1 MFSPFK
7 TYDHYEID
15 KKQVE
20 QSIAILK
27 ECCVCYEIKDG
38 DNNVCIKLRQQKYF
52 VQTCLCDVDIHPF
65 CLEKW
70 YMMHNSCPICRV
82 RMETSKSG
90 ISSYRFVQEYSYYM
104 QRNLSRIIGRFC
116 AFYFFVLLVL
126 NINNVAENI
135 KTFLHVTR
143 EEQLLFINNDVNYI
157 RRKLQ
162 LESDIYNKLF
172 CYCIMILYCFLQYM
186 IFLKERRRI

>member
-1 MFSPFK
+1 MIIITDYCKNIAYLYSCQNINMFSPFK

-20 QSIAILK
+20 QSMLNLK

-52 VQTCLCDVDIHPF
+52 IQTCLCDVDIHPI

-70 YMMHNSCPICRV
+70 YIMHNSCPICRE

-90 ISSYRFVQEYSYYM
+90 ISSCRFVQQYSYYM
-104 QRNLSRIIGRFC
+104 QRNLSRIIGSC
-116 AFYFFVLLVL
+116 LSFYFFVILIS
-126 NINNVAENI
+126 NIESIAKNI
-135 KTFLHVTR
+135 
-143 EEQLLFINNDVNYI
+143 
-157 RRKLQ
+157 
-162 LESDIYNKLF
+162 
-172 CYCIMILYCFLQYM
+172 
-186 IFLKERRRI
+186 